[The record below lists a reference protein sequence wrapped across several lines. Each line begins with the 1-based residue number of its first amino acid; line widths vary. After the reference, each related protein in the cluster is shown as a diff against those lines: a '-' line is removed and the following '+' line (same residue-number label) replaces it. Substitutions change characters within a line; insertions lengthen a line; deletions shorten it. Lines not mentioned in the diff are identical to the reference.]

1 MKKSFILML
10 VLLLAF
16 LMVFSGCSA
25 ETPSENE
32 ETETESTENDAS
44 EGEEHV
50 IKFAD
55 SQPET
60 TGIVMYIKRFGEIL
74 EEKTD
79 GRIKVEIYPNAM
91 MGSGGECMQQ
101 VQMGSLDMYRSDA
114 SVVYDFGVDSMKIPG
129 LPYLFNDKKHAEK
142 VLHGE
147 IGKQFSQDITDAD
160 VGFVGIGWLVDS
172 GRSIFTNDVRVT
184 KLEDVKGLKLRSLEA
199 SVFMDSKEAL
209 GMNPTPLA
217 FSEVY
222 TGLSTGVIDGAT
234 NTLDSFVNNKMY
246 EVAKYFV
253 KSEMIYNPCPVVFSA
268 KNWEKYSA
276 EDQQLIIDS
285 WAEAMVEHD
294 VYAAELEDKLT
305 EEAEEHGY
313 EVTELED
320 RDKWVEAVQPVIEKY
335 SEGYEE
341 LVDEI
346 KAMK

>member
-1 MKKSFILML
+1 MKKRLILML
-10 VLLLAF
+10 VVILIITTFA
-16 LMVFSGCSA
+16 SGCSKDSTIESGA
-25 ETPSENE
+25 NETKGK
-32 ETETESTENDAS
+32 T
-44 EGEEHV
+44 HV

-60 TGIVMYIKRFGEIL
+60 TGIVIHIKRFGEIL

-129 LPYLFNDKKHAEK
+129 LPYLFENKKHAEK

-147 IGKQFSQDITDAD
+147 IGKEFLQDITDAD
-160 VGFVGIGWLVDS
+160 IGFVGVGWLVDS
-172 GRSIFTNDVRVT
+172 GRNIFNRNKPVT
-184 KLEDVKGLKLRSLEA
+184 KIEDVKGLKLRSLEG
-199 SVFMDSKEAL
+199 SIFMDSKEAL

-234 NTLDSFVNNKMY
+234 NTLDSYVNNKMY
-246 EVAKYFV
+246 EVAPYFV

-268 KNWEKYSA
+268 KNWANYSP

-294 VYAAELEDKLT
+294 KYAAELEERLIK
-305 EEAEEHGY
+305 EAKDHGY

-320 RDKWVEAVQPVIEKY
+320 REKWVEAVQPVIEAN
-335 SEGYEE
+335 SAGYEE
-341 LVDEI
+341 LIQRMREA
-346 KAMK
+346 K